1 MANQETNW
9 DDLTDEQREFAGY
22 LAGMN
27 EEQLA
32 AFRDLMDATIRREA
46 VERDAFNF
54 KSDGLRFN
62 VNMN

>member
-1 MANQETNW
+1 MENQEMNW
-9 DDLTDEQREFAGY
+9 DDLTDEQRELASY
-22 LAGMN
+22 LAEMN

-32 AFRDLMDATIRREA
+32 AFRNLLTVTIKRNA

-54 KSDGLRFN
+54 KSDGLQFN